1 MTTNILRRI
10 KSHPP
15 VTDSGRSSLN
25 SSGIFTKAYSSHNFD
40 MEREAVLV
48 VTVDLEQQPTIV

>member
-15 VTDSGRSSLN
+15 VTASGTSSLN
-25 SSGIFTKAYSSHNFD
+25 SSGIFTKVYSSHNFD
-40 MEREAVLV
+40 METKAVLV
-48 VTVDLEQQPTIV
+48 VTVDLEQQPTMV